1 MLSSSFLQ
9 ELNPFS
15 SCLFVA
21 LMGIRRTLHIP
32 SRCLPLLSH

>member
-1 MLSSSFLQ
+1 MLSSSFVQ

-15 SCLFVA
+15 SCLFMA
-21 LMGIRRTLHIP
+21 LTGIRRTLCLS